1 MANRKGKC
9 KGEIERGN
17 EKRKREGNRKKI
29 KQGFRKGKRN
39 YKWYMK
45 METERG
51 NVL

>member
-1 MANRKGKC
+1 MGIRKGKG
-9 KGEIERGN
+9 KGTVGGKIKIG
-17 EKRKREGNRKKI
+17 I